1 MSMTDSKYQASFTYS
16 SYLKVNELLDL
27 QKPVS
32 DGPEHDE
39 MLFIVIHQTY
49 ELWFKQL
56 IHEFDQSMKLLQENK
71 LFETLAVLGRIR
83 TVYKILVAQIDI
95 LETMTPL
102 QFNSF
107 RGFLESSSGFQSAQ
121 FRQVEAILG
130 RRDENMISHF
140 DPKSDE
146 IKKISKYM
154 NKESLWDVVLNFL
167 NNRGIEISKNVLNRD
182 FSKPYEASKEVEDAL
197 LNTYRNDAEAS
208 LLLEKLVDIDEGQQE
223 WRYRHVKMVERTIG
237 SKIGTGGS
245 SGAKYLAATLFKP
258 ALPELWSVRSQL

>member
-1 MSMTDSKYQASFTYS
+1 MTDSKYQAALTYS
-16 SYLKVNELLDL
+16 SYLKVNELLEL

-32 DGPEHDE
+32 QGPEHDE

-56 IHEFDQSMKLLQENK
+56 IHEFDQSMKLLNENK
-71 LFETLAVLGRIR
+71 LFESMTVLGRIR
-83 TVYKILVAQIDI
+83 TIYKILVARIDI

-130 RRDENMISHF
+130 RRDENMITHF
-140 DPKSDE
+140 DPNSIE
-146 IKKISKYM
+146 YKKISTYM
-154 NKESLWDVVLNFL
+154 NKKSLWDVVLNFL
-167 NNRGIEISKNVLNRD
+167 AQRGIKISQNILNRNY
-182 FSKPYEASKEVEDAL
+182 STQYEPSKEVEDAL
-197 LNTYRNDAEAS
+197 LYTYRNDAEAS

-245 SGAKYLAATLFKP
+245 SGAKYLEETLFKP

>member
-1 MSMTDSKYQASFTYS
+1 MTDSKYQAALTYS

-32 DGPEHDE
+32 KGPEHDE

-56 IHEFDQSMKLLQENK
+56 IHEFNQSMKLLDENK
-71 LFETLAVLGRIR
+71 LFESLAVLGRIR
-83 TVYKILVAQIDI
+83 TIYKILVAQIDI

-140 DPKSDE
+140 DPNSIEYKN
-146 IKKISKYM
+146 ISNYM
-154 NKESLWDVVLNFL
+154 RNKSLWDVVLNFL
-167 NNRGIEISKNVLNRD
+167 SQRGISIPNNILNRD
-182 FSKPYEASKEVEDAL
+182 YAKQYEPSKDVEDAL
-197 LNTYRNDAEAS
+197 LHTYRNDPEAS

-245 SGAKYLAATLFKP
+245 SGAKYLVQTLFKP
-258 ALPELWSVRSQL
+258 SMPELWSVRTQL

>member
-1 MSMTDSKYQASFTYS
+1 
-16 SYLKVNELLDL
+16 

-32 DGPEHDE
+32 KGTEHDE

-56 IHEFDQSMKLLQENK
+56 IHEFNQSMKLLDENK
-71 LFETLAVLGRIR
+71 LFESLAVLGRIR
-83 TVYKILVAQIDI
+83 TIYKILVAQIDI

-140 DPKSDE
+140 DPNSIEYKY
-146 IKKISKYM
+146 ISNYM
-154 NKESLWDVVLNFL
+154 KDKSLWDVVLNFL
-167 NNRGIEISKNVLNRD
+167 SQRGIS
-182 FSKPYEASKEVEDAL
+182 
-197 LNTYRNDAEAS
+197 
-208 LLLEKLVDIDEGQQE
+208 
-223 WRYRHVKMVERTIG
+223 
-237 SKIGTGGS
+237 
-245 SGAKYLAATLFKP
+245 
-258 ALPELWSVRSQL
+258 

>member
-1 MSMTDSKYQASFTYS
+1 MSENYDSALTYT
-16 SYLKVNELLDL
+16 SYLAIDDLLKL
-27 QKPVS
+27 QKPLS
-32 DGPEHDE
+32 EGPEHDE
-39 MLFIVIHQTY
+39 LLFIIIHQTY

-83 TVYKILVAQIDI
+83 TIYKILVAQIDI

-146 IKKISKYM
+146 FKKISKYM
-154 NKESLWDVVLNFL
+154 NKKSLWDVVLNFL

>member
-1 MSMTDSKYQASFTYS
+1 MTDSKYQAALTYS

-32 DGPEHDE
+32 NGPEHDE

-56 IHEFDQSMKLLQENK
+56 IHEFDQSMKLLDANK
-71 LFETLAVLGRIR
+71 LFESLAVLGRIR
-83 TVYKILVAQIDI
+83 TIYKILVAQIDI

-146 IKKISKYM
+146 FKKISSYM
-154 NKESLWDVVLNFL
+154 NKKSLWDVVLNYL
-167 NNRGIEISKNVLNRD
+167 SNRGISISEKILNRD
-182 FSKPYEASKEVEDAL
+182 FAKEYEPSKEIEAAL
-197 LNTYRNDAEAS
+197 LHTYKNDPEAS

>member
-1 MSMTDSKYQASFTYS
+1 MTDSKYQAALTYS
-16 SYLKVNELLDL
+16 SYLKVNELLEL

-32 DGPEHDE
+32 QGPEHDE

-56 IHEFDQSMKLLQENK
+56 IHEFDQSMKLLNENK

-83 TVYKILVAQIDI
+83 TIYKILVAQIDI

-130 RRDENMISHF
+130 RRDENMIAHF
-140 DPKSDE
+140 DPNSIE
-146 IKKISKYM
+146 YKKISNYM
-154 NKESLWDVVLNFL
+154 NNKSLWDVVLQFL
-167 NNRGIEISKNVLNRD
+167 VQRGINISQNVLNRD
-182 FSKPYEASKEVEDAL
+182 YSKQYEASKEVEDAL
-197 LNTYRNDAEAS
+197 LHTYRKDAEAS

-245 SGAKYLAATLFKP
+245 SGAKYLVATLFKP

>member
-1 MSMTDSKYQASFTYS
+1 MTDSKYQASFTYS

-146 IKKISKYM
+146 FKKISKYI
-154 NKESLWDVVLNFL
+154 NKKSLWDAVLHFL

-182 FSKPYEASKEVEDAL
+182 YSKPYEASKEVEDAL
-197 LNTYRNDAEAS
+197 LKTYRNDSEAS

>member
-1 MSMTDSKYQASFTYS
+1 MTDSKYQAALTYS

-32 DGPEHDE
+32 KGPEHDE
-39 MLFIVIHQTY
+39 MLFIIIHQTY

-56 IHEFDQSMKLLQENK
+56 IHEFNQSMKLLDENK
-71 LFETLAVLGRIR
+71 LFESLAVLGRIR
-83 TVYKILVAQIDI
+83 TIYKILVAQIDI
-95 LETMTPL
+95 LETITPL

-140 DPKSDE
+140 DPNSIEYKN
-146 IKKISKYM
+146 ISNYM
-154 NKESLWDVVLNFL
+154 RNKSLWDVVLDFL
-167 NNRGIEISKNVLNRD
+167 SQRGISIPNNILNRD
-182 FSKPYEASKEVEDAL
+182 YAKQYEPSKDVEDAL
-197 LNTYRNDAEAS
+197 LHTYRNDPEAS

>member
-1 MSMTDSKYQASFTYS
+1 MTDSKYQAALTYS
-16 SYLKVNELLDL
+16 SYLKVNELLEL

-32 DGPEHDE
+32 QGPEHDE

-56 IHEFDQSMKLLQENK
+56 IHEFDQSMKLLNENK

-83 TVYKILVAQIDI
+83 TIYKILVAQIDI

-130 RRDENMISHF
+130 RRDENMIAHF
-140 DPKSDE
+140 DPNSIE
-146 IKKISKYM
+146 YKKISNYM
-154 NKESLWDVVLNFL
+154 NNKSLWDVVLQFL
-167 NNRGIEISKNVLNRD
+167 VQRGINISQNVLNRD
-182 FSKPYEASKEVEDAL
+182 YSKQYEASKEVEDAL
-197 LNTYRNDAEAS
+197 LHTYRKDAEAS